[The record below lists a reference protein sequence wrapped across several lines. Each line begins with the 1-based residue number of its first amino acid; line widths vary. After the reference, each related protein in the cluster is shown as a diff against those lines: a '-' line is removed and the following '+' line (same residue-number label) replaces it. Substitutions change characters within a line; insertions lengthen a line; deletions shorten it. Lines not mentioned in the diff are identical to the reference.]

1 MSSEGLDPREN
12 TREADSRTLAHDVGG
27 LLVFLVISLA
37 VAGLSGIATFSTVD
51 GWYAEAEKTL
61 WNPPND
67 MFGPVW
73 GVLYT
78 LMAISAWLVW
88 RAPVGNERT
97 TALGLFAGQLA
108 MNAAWTPLFFVLYEF
123 AGGISLWIALAWI
136 VLLDFIVLATV
147 IKFWPVHKLASVLLI
162 PYWVWL
168 LFATALNASIAVMN
182 G

>member
-78 LMAISAWLVW
+78 LIWPFRRGWSGEPLWATSGPRRWVSL
-88 RAPVGNERT
+88 RAN
-97 TALGLFAGQLA
+97 
-108 MNAAWTPLFFVLYEF
+108 
-123 AGGISLWIALAWI
+123 
-136 VLLDFIVLATV
+136 
-147 IKFWPVHKLASVLLI
+147 WP
-162 PYWVWL
+162 
-168 LFATALNASIAVMN
+168 
-182 G
+182 